1 MAGGGGAGWS
11 ATKGY
16 KLGGL
21 FLALALLS
29 IALARANVVVG
40 RTLRKHKRSAMLHV
54 FEHLQL
60 ELMLLG
66 TLSLLL
72 TALQDA
78 LMKICVKE
86 EGSYGTDECPKGEG
100 PLWSA
105 TTLHQT
111 HIFIFILACTHVSYV
126 AVSAYVCSWKLRQWR
141 RWETEGEVKV
151 HALNP
156 KINPRN
162 ATGIVDL
169 VWRAFWSQFRF
180 AVDKGMYLSLR
191 RLFLERTGA
200 THDFNFYDY
209 LRESMEEDMS
219 SLIGMTV
226 LMWSMATIF
235 VTVPQAL
242 FLSAGIVCLGVMLFV
257 GTMLESVAL
266 RLAQAAYERFADENE
281 LEERLA
287 EEELDISIEKS
298 PTVRRRELRKEIDS
312 QNFFWL
318 GRPRLLLKVY
328 QFVLFENA
336 ISLSMLIFSMWQDK
350 KWLTYNASMSVG
362 TAWALFAVDVCVLMH
377 SALFILPVY
386 AITSTVGSHCAT
398 SLQEYADKLGI
409 TREAALQAYLE
420 RAKESMSTA
429 DAAEVAAYDLSL
441 LGRDVKDVVSSGD
454 FDQEA
459 VPVSA
464 LPKDLQAVAGAS
476 SRQVSA
482 GLKDI
487 QARGQARKSWA
498 KAAGKLAAGQ
508 KDYSRENEK
517 SITSL
522 LGAILSNQMK
532 AELAKQKRE
541 KEAKEAA
548 RAASPGVVGA
558 LQRTFSKKD
567 IATMSVGQPSA
578 DDVTE
583 DSPIPSSKV
592 LVSKPSMKDVFSM
605 ASPPPKPTM
614 RSSLDEEKIVEEP

>member
-1 MAGGGGAGWS
+1 
-11 ATKGY
+11 
-16 KLGGL
+16 
-21 FLALALLS
+21 
-29 IALARANVVVG
+29 
-40 RTLRKHKRSAMLHV
+40 
-54 FEHLQL
+54 
-60 ELMLLG
+60 
-66 TLSLLL
+66 
-72 TALQDA
+72 
-78 LMKICVKE
+78 
-86 EGSYGTDECPKGEG
+86 
-100 PLWSA
+100 
-105 TTLHQT
+105 
-111 HIFIFILACTHVSYV
+111 
-126 AVSAYVCSWKLRQWR
+126 
-141 RWETEGEVKV
+141 
-151 HALNP
+151 
-156 KINPRN
+156 
-162 ATGIVDL
+162 
-169 VWRAFWSQFRF
+169 
-180 AVDKGMYLSLR
+180 
-191 RLFLERTGA
+191 
-200 THDFNFYDY
+200 
-209 LRESMEEDMS
+209 
-219 SLIGMTV
+219 
-226 LMWSMATIF
+226 
-235 VTVPQAL
+235 
-242 FLSAGIVCLGVMLFV
+242 
-257 GTMLESVAL
+257 
-266 RLAQAAYERFADENE
+266 
-281 LEERLA
+281 
-287 EEELDISIEKS
+287 
-298 PTVRRRELRKEIDS
+298 
-312 QNFFWL
+312 
-318 GRPRLLLKVY
+318 
-328 QFVLFENA
+328 
-336 ISLSMLIFSMWQDK
+336 
-350 KWLTYNASMSVG
+350 
-362 TAWALFAVDVCVLMH
+362 MH

-441 LGRDVKDVVSSGD
+441 LGRDVKEVVSSGD

-476 SRQVSA
+476 SRQLSA

-592 LVSKPSMKDVFSM
+592 LVSRPSIKDVFSM